1 MPFATVVLLPHALG
15 LNRFT
20 ELPGVMQAF
29 YESPDFGESG
39 EQFENGGGISLYLQD
54 FDS

>member
-1 MPFATVVLLPHALG
+1 MPFASVVLQPHALG

-20 ELPGVMQAF
+20 ELPGVLHAF

-39 EQFENGGGISLYLQD
+39 GQF
-54 FDS
+54 